1 MNVKMMSRSYYFL
14 TCFLFFVEIIATE
27 TSHEDPNKPHSRQKR
42 LIWVTDDG
50 RLALPPGTTLIIAP
64 TLSMPLIRYPPDG
77 FHSNISI
84 SVPLTIDF
92 DKLGLTDN
100 QNPLGTLG
108 PLLARS
114 MSRSMSTT
122 AGEVLADYVYKYLK
136 HRRKRDLAND
146 IEPPQLPFEHAF
158 HGGERAILYSVVED
172 FLSNFGL
179 DGRACV
185 LRTICEIHTF
195 RSVNRFGLFGEFIKL
210 FFTASLSPYSEH
222 LEEYVE
228 AEKTGKEV
236 NECLGYIKKCPK
248 SIFKS
253 STMTSM
259 TIEKQS
265 GQKM

>member
-1 MNVKMMSRSYYFL
+1 MNMKIMSRSYYFL
-14 TCFLFFVEIIATE
+14 TCFLFFVKITASE
-27 TSHEDPNKPHSRQKR
+27 TDEDSNKPHSRQKR

-64 TLSMPLIRYPPDG
+64 TLSMPLVRYPPDG
-77 FHSNISI
+77 FHSNISV

-108 PLLARS
+108 ILARS
-114 MSRSMSTT
+114 MSRSMSST

-136 HRRKRDLAND
+136 HRRKREISND
-146 IEPPQLPFEHAF
+146 IDMEAPKLPFEHAF

-185 LRTICEIHTF
+185 LRTICEIHSIQ
-195 RSVNRFGLFGEFIKL
+195 SVNRFGLFGEFIKL

-236 NECLGYIKKCPK
+236 NECLRYIKSCPK
-248 SIFKS
+248 SLFKS
-253 STMTSM
+253 STITSSM
-259 TIEKQS
+259 TIEKS
-265 GQKM
+265 GQNM